1 MNHDE
6 YCRWMFQR
14 VMEYINRNEIKEAG
28 ISFAIDCN
36 KKDIDLG
43 FLRMMFFNQSD
54 KYSLIKLICGYSF
67 MPQEFQKYYDNPE
80 KALID
85 YKK

>member
-1 MNHDE
+1 MDHDK

-14 VMEYINRNEIKEAG
+14 VMEYVNRNKIKEAG
-28 ISFAIDCN
+28 ISFVSDCH
-36 KKDIDLG
+36 KRDIDLG
-43 FLRMMFFNQSD
+43 FLEMMLFHQSD

-67 MPQEFQKYYDNPE
+67 MPPEFQKYYDNPE
-80 KALID
+80 QALID